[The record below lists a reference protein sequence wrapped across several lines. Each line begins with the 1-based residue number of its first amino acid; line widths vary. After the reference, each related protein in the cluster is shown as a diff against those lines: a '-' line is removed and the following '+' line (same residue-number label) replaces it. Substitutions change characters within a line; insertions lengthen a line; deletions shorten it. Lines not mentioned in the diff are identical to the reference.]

1 MAYSVRAL
9 IAVLSAVSIWVAAFL
24 QCLQAFNATGGNA
37 PDRGDTSYSNGL
49 RSLDPATLRL
59 YWAYKR
65 SQLGV
70 DVVINLLAA
79 LGLAGLA
86 YCVLILRRI
95 FKRYKNGT
103 SDLPAFMSASFF
115 IGALLP
121 SIEFLQSLGFT
132 TTADLY
138 SQIPELPD
146 TGIQALH
153 IAYNVDRGSTLY
165 LFCSQFICVSAGL
178 LISSYLSYTTLEL
191 PRKHAILGFV
201 TSFFGF
207 LAFIFAIAAFNA
219 NVVGIAFGIVIIIYG
234 VFLLPIW
241 TIWLGIELR
250 KVKEAQKRD
259 AASNLDQNLVQ
270 MKSIE

>member
-1 MAYSVRAL
+1 MSYSVRAL
-9 IAVLSAVSIWVAAFL
+9 IAVLSALCIWVAALL
-24 QCLQAFNATGGNA
+24 QCLQAFNVTGGDA
-37 PDRGDTSYSNGL
+37 PNRGDSSYANGL
-49 RSLDPATLRL
+49 RSLDPTTLRH

-70 DVVINLLAA
+70 DVVISLLAA

-95 FKRYKNGT
+95 FKRYKNGA

-146 TGIQALH
+146 AGIQALH

-165 LFCSQFICVSAGL
+165 LFCSQFICVSTGL
-178 LISSYLSYTTLEL
+178 AIASYLTYVTLEL
-191 PRKHAILGFV
+191 PKKHAILGFI

-219 NVVGIAFGIVIIIYG
+219 NTVGIAFGIIIIIYG

-241 TIWLGIELR
+241 TIWLGFELR
-250 KVKEAQKRD
+250 KVKAAQKRD
-259 AASNLDQNLVQ
+259 AAANLDQDLVQ